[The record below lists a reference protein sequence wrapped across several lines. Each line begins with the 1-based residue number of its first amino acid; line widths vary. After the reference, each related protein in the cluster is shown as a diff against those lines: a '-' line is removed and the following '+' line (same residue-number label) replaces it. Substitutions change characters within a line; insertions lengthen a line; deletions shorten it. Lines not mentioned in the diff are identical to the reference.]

1 MAQEKKDKKRK
12 DAPTATAAVAD
23 PPAKKS
29 KKVAATMPAKTSEE
43 PPKSILKK
51 KKDTTEEA
59 TNGTETSTKSL
70 KVDSEPARKVKP
82 RKRAADFLSDDE
94 DSDVEIQTE
103 PSKPSKKQS
112 KKSEEEQAPAK
123 AKESKDKSKKNGVD
137 AKAKKHEAISE
148 ESDDASDSKADSESD
163 EGEDDRTAELI
174 KGFESSGDEEDPSE
188 DEGFDPNHPVPRI
201 PDSKKTKRKIIKKQ
215 KKNDDVEQ
223 PGTIYVGRIPH
234 GFYEHQMRAY
244 FSQFG
249 DITRLR
255 LSRNRVTGRSKHYA
269 FIEFASASVA
279 KIVAETMDNYLMYG
293 HILKC
298 KFVPQEQL
306 HPEIWKGANRRFK
319 RTPWNRIEK
328 QRLER
333 GKTRE
338 KWAQKIEQEEK
349 RRRAKA
355 EKLKALGYEFEMPA
369 LKSVDE
375 VPVQG
380 KDAPKAIEEPTAEPV
395 ANGTEKESV
404 KALEAPSTNNADKQA
419 GDDDTPKKSSKQDK
433 KEKNKEKRLPRA

>member
-1 MAQEKKDKKRK
+1 MITLPP

-29 KKVAATMPAKTSEE
+29 KKVAATTPAKTSEE

-188 DEGFDPNHPVPRI
+188 DEGFDPNQPVPRI

-223 PGTIYVGRIPH
+223 PGTIYVGYVHRLAPRSFFLP
-234 GFYEHQMRAY
+234 GMLTF
-244 FSQFG
+244 
-249 DITRLR
+249 LR
-255 LSRNRVTGRSKHYA
+255 LDVFRTASTSTRCALTSLNSVTSPVSVSLATVSPAVRS
-269 FIEFASASVA
+269 
-279 KIVAETMDNYLMYG
+279 TMPL
-293 HILKC
+293 
-298 KFVPQEQL
+298 
-306 HPEIWKGANRRFK
+306 
-319 RTPWNRIEK
+319 
-328 QRLER
+328 
-333 GKTRE
+333 
-338 KWAQKIEQEEK
+338 
-349 RRRAKA
+349 
-355 EKLKALGYEFEMPA
+355 
-369 LKSVDE
+369 
-375 VPVQG
+375 
-380 KDAPKAIEEPTAEPV
+380 
-395 ANGTEKESV
+395 
-404 KALEAPSTNNADKQA
+404 
-419 GDDDTPKKSSKQDK
+419 
-433 KEKNKEKRLPRA
+433 